1 MSADLHIHSN
11 ASDGSLSPSEI
22 VKIAYAK
29 NLRAF
34 ALTDHDT
41 FKGIEEAQIEADKL
55 SIDLIPGVEL
65 SCNIGETDVHILAY
79 WPDVND
85 PDLLNELKERRKNR
99 KERAIKFVEKLNNN
113 GIHITFDDVL
123 SVAKGSAIGR
133 SHIARA
139 MKSKNYVGSIQEAF
153 NNYID
158 VNSCCYVKKESCSPE
173 EVLKMIKKAKGVA
186 TIAHPGVS
194 KIDEHFLNLKK
205 LGLAGLEVY
214 HPDHNKSKINHYE
227 KLAKKLNLIATGGSD
242 FHARRSSRGI
252 TIGAYSVEMETVE
265 KLRKKSLKL
274 LANT

>member
-29 NLRAF
+29 NLEAF

-41 FKGIEEAQIEADKL
+41 FEGIEEAQIEANKM

-65 SCNIGETDVHILAY
+65 SCNIGETDVHVLAY
-79 WPDVND
+79 WPDIND
-85 PDLLNELKERRKNR
+85 PDLSNELKERRKNR
-99 KERAIKFVEKLNNN
+99 KERAIKFVEKLNDN

-123 SVAKGSAIGR
+123 DVSKDSAIGR

-139 MKSKNYVGSIQEAF
+139 MMSNNYVSSIQEAF
-153 NNYID
+153 DNYID
-158 VNSCCYVKKESCSPE
+158 LNSCCYVKKESCSPE

-214 HPDHNKSKINHYE
+214 HPDHDKDKITHYE
-227 KLAKKLNLIATGGSD
+227 RLAKKLDLIATGGSD

-252 TIGAYSVEMETVE
+252 TIGAYTVEMDTVE
-265 KLRKKSLKL
+265 KLRKKSLEL
-274 LANT
+274 LSNT